1 MLGRREGLEV
11 EGRHEERI
19 IVKFTK
25 EEQKSR
31 KVWGEREERQQTFPT
46 WGDGFIWGGAGRGG
60 CQLIEVD
67 IHGNVWGT

>member
-31 KVWGEREERQQTFPT
+31 KVWGEREERQQMFPT